1 MAHYYSSNLY
11 YEIIMDTIIVSVLT
25 LTLIA
30 TINATSS
37 VEVRYS
43 NIIIVGA
50 SHKKEVKFK
59 VTC

>member
-1 MAHYYSSNLY
+1 
-11 YEIIMDTIIVSVLT
+11 MDTIIVSVLT
-25 LTLIA
+25 LTLMA